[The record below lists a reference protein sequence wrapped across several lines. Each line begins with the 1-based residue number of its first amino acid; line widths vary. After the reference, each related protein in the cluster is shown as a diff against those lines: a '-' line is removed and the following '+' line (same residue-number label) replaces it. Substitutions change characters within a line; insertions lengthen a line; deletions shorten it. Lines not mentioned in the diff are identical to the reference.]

1 LVYYVPVYEKKHLR
15 QDLYVTKNWY
25 KSKTIWVNVL
35 SAIALGIQ
43 ELAGGSVINPK
54 VAVVIIVLL
63 NTGLRLITDTAIIKR

>member
-1 LVYYVPVYEKKHLR
+1 MVYYVPVYEKKHLR
-15 QDLYVTKNWY
+15 QDLYVTKKWY